1 MDARTPVL
9 VGIGVSTQR
18 EEDAVRALEPLDLM
32 IDAVRRAGKDSR
44 ADALLAGVQRIAV
57 PKGRWRYRNPAGEIA
72 RSIGARRSVS
82 VLATVGVLQQTL
94 IGDACLRIAQG
105 EIDIALVV
113 GADAGYRLLRA
124 KIAAGN
130 APQDRQQVDT
140 PDVTLAPH
148 DELRHPAELQAGMKM
163 PVGLY
168 AIMESAFRASRGWTV
183 DAHRDAIAAMY
194 ARFSEIAEGNPHAWK
209 RKRVAP
215 AEIRNASERNP
226 MQAFPY
232 TKLHCSTWNVDQAA
246 ALIFCAAGKAEALG
260 IPRSQWVHPVA
271 STECNHMVPLSA
283 RDDLA
288 RCPGASC
295 AGRAA
300 LDAGGVRAGDLDLV
314 ELYSCFPVAVEMYAD
329 ELGIELSRDLT
340 VTGGMPF
347 AGGPYNNYVLQ
358 ATARM
363 AELLRAGPDRLGL
376 VASVSGVLTK
386 QGFGLWGREPGRNGF
401 VHADVTDAVARA
413 VRIREIVEGHIGD
426 AIVAGYTILHEPAQP
441 PRGVVVVDLPDQ
453 CRAVAHTE
461 DANLIA
467 TMQAGE
473 FCGTKLQLGARSAFH
488 LSH

>member
-1 MDARTPVL
+1 VL

-18 EEDAVRALEPLDLM
+18 EEDARALEPLDLM
-32 IDAVRRAGKDSR
+32 IDAVRRAGKDSG
-44 ADALLAGVQRIAV
+44 AEALLAGVQRVAV
-57 PKGRWRYRNPAGEIA
+57 PKGRWRYQNPGGETA
-72 RSIGARRSVS
+72 RSIGAQRSVS
-82 VLATVGVLQQTL
+82 VLSTVGVLQQTL

-105 EIDIALVV
+105 EVDTALVV
-113 GADAGYRLLRA
+113 GGDAGYRLLRS
-124 KIAAGN
+124 KIAGA
-130 APQDRQQVDT
+130 ALRDRQQADT

-168 AIMESAFRASRGWTV
+168 AIIESAFRAAQGWTV
-183 DAHRDAIAAMY
+183 DAQRDAIAAMY

-209 RKRVAP
+209 RRRVAP
-215 AEIRNASERNP
+215 ADIRDASARNA

-246 ALIFCAAGKAEALG
+246 ALIFCSAGKALALG
-260 IPRSQWVHPVA
+260 IPRSQWIHPLA
-271 STECNHMVPLSA
+271 STESNHMVPVSA

-288 RCPGASC
+288 RCPGASL

-300 LDAGGVRAGDLDLV
+300 LEAGDLHADDLDLV
-314 ELYSCFPVAVEMYAD
+314 NLYSCFPVAVETYAS
-329 ELGIELSRDLT
+329 ELGIDSSRDLT
-340 VTGGMPF
+340 VTGGTPF

-363 AELLRAGPDRLGL
+363 VELLRAGPSCHGL

-413 VRIREIVEGHIGD
+413 ARTREIVDRYQGD
-426 AIVAGYTILHEPAQP
+426 ATVARYTIFYEPSQP
-441 PRGVVVVDLPDQ
+441 PRGVVVVDLRDKR
-453 CRAVAHTE
+453 RAVAHTE
-461 DANLIA
+461 NAELIA
-467 TMQAGE
+467 TMQSGE
-473 FCGTKLQLGARSAFH
+473 FCGMQVKFESGNTFTLMR
-488 LSH
+488 